1 MLPPTGAADTMHVI
15 GKTPRQ
21 VVIDDVRHS
30 INVDAAGGDISRY
43 EHNPCF
49 AVQAKTDENQPEFPP
64 ESLLKDKKEA
74 ECQDQCLLANG
85 QQGVYSSYTRSA

>member
-1 MLPPTGAADTMHVI
+1 MAGLLPPTGAADAMHVI

-21 VVIDDVRHS
+21 IVIDDVRHS

-49 AVQAKTDENQPEFPP
+49 AVQAKTDENQPEFPQ
-64 ESLLKDKKEA
+64 S
-74 ECQDQCLLANG
+74 N
-85 QQGVYSSYTRSA
+85 Y